1 MLSHPNTITHPRSH
15 SLRQMYV
22 LINWNHWQAEKELQF
37 NKSRTLALKLSGIR
51 YIEQRCL
58 KLDHKVSQFIISSL
72 KSLLDR
78 LDSVYLHQIQQFR
91 VLKSEVENLEE
102 LEREKDKYFAL
113 KVRDVDE
120 FRARSEIFVA
130 QCQRRVEELRDCVNE
145 VHTSI
150 DHSVSSIR
158 VSSNFNAV
166 LGIQILLI

>member
-1 MLSHPNTITHPRSH
+1 MALSSTFKERLEQMEDTRNQ
-15 SLRQMYV
+15 SL
-22 LINWNHWQAEKELQF
+22 NHWQAEKELQF